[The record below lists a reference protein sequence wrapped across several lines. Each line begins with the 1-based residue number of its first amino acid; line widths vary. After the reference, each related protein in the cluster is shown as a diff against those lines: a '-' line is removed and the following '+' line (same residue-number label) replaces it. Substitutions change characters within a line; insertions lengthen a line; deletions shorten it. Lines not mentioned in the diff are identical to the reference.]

1 LVPIG
6 RGQRELIIGD
16 KKTGKTTIALDT
28 ILHQKNTKHPIV
40 CVYVSIGK
48 RMAEI
53 ARIVRLLKAKGALPY
68 TVIVASRASDPA
80 SLQYIAPYSGC
91 TMAEYFRDAGQAAL
105 IVYDDLSRHA
115 DIYRQIALLL
125 RRPVVV
131 KLILEMF
138 FICILVY

>member
-1 LVPIG
+1 
-6 RGQRELIIGD
+6 
-16 KKTGKTTIALDT
+16 
-28 ILHQKNTKHPIV
+28 
-40 CVYVSIGK
+40 
-48 RMAEI
+48 MAEI

-131 KLILEMF
+131 KLILEMS
-138 FICILVY
+138 FIYIHVCLNVLLNYQIS